1 MTLSAHFLASA
12 ASLAQCPLDDEPEVA
27 FVGRSNAG
35 KSSTLNR
42 LTGSRRLARVS
53 KTPGR
58 TQLINFFTVAS
69 GGRLVDLPGYG
80 YAKASQSNQKQWG
93 RAIDDYLTKREN
105 LAAIVLIIDARRLL
119 QPFDKSMFRWAE
131 ESNTPL
137 LALLNKSDK
146 LKQDA
151 RIKATRTATNQI
163 SQILKLEALNE
174 ALLFSA
180 QTGMGA
186 LAAEGWVA
194 GHLSAKK
201 LQAPADDSRPLV
213 ESHGDL
219 RKKEGRQ

>member
-1 MTLSAHFLASA
+1 MTLSAQFLASA
-12 ASLAQCPLDDEPEVA
+12 SSLSQCPLDDEPEVA
-27 FVGRSNAG
+27 FIGRSNSG

-58 TQLINFFTVAS
+58 TQLINLFTVAT
-69 GGRLVDLPGYG
+69 GGRLVDLPGFG
-80 YAKASQSNQKQWG
+80 YAKASQSSQERWS

-119 QPFDKSMFRWAE
+119 LPFDKYMLRWAE

-151 RIKATRTATNQI
+151 RIKATREATSQI
-163 SQILKLEALNE
+163 NQILKLDAISET
-174 ALLFSA
+174 LLFSA
-180 QTGMGA
+180 QTGVGA
-186 LAAEGWVA
+186 PAAEEWVA
-194 GHLSAKK
+194 HHLNSKH
-201 LQAPADDSRPLV
+201 D
-213 ESHGDL
+213 
-219 RKKEGRQ
+219 